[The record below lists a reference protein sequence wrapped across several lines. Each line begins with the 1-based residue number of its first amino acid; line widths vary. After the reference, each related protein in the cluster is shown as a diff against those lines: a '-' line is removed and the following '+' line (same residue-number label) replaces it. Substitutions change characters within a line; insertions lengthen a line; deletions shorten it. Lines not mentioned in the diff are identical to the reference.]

1 MHVTTF
7 RFDAPLVRE
16 FIEFG
21 RTLYLDDA
29 RWIPPFR
36 RTVARQLS
44 PDYPFYNRPGNDHR
58 HFLAYEGSQVV
69 GRASAMVNAA
79 IKDEDGSAVGLIGFF
94 ECIED
99 PVVATV
105 LLDAARDWLRD
116 QHGLRRIWGP
126 MNFDIWHS
134 YRFMTRGFDQAPFY
148 GEPDNK
154 ACYPAYFEAYGF
166 ARRRQWHSFEVV
178 GRDQL
183 EAMIAA
189 SRQQHDRL
197 VNGGYRFVSADN
209 WDPSD
214 ETRLLHDLISRSFA
228 GFLGFTPIALEEF
241 AMLFRRSKAA
251 VALPMSFVLHD
262 PSDRPVGFAI
272 TYYELSA
279 AVRAMHGRESVQQSK
294 VHGPASADSSTQF
307 LCRRH
312 GAGRTG
318 PGHGIQQ
325 GRTVPRRRPG
335 AAARLRG
342 HHLRADGEREPR
354 AGTVSPCGLGAAAGI
369 RSL

>member
-1 MHVTTF
+1 M
-7 RFDAPLVRE
+7 VRE

-21 RTLYLDDA
+21 RMLYVDDA

-36 RTVARQLS
+36 RTLARQLS
-44 PDYPFYNRPGNDHR
+44 PDYPFYNRPGNDHC
-58 HFLAYEGSQVV
+58 HFLAYEGTQVL
-69 GRASAMVNAA
+69 GRVSAMVNAA
-79 IKDEDGSAVGLIGFF
+79 IRDEDGTATGLIGFF
-94 ECIED
+94 ECVED

-134 YRFMTRGFDQAPFY
+134 YRFMTQGFDQAPFY

-154 ACYPAYFEAYGF
+154 TYYPAYFEHYGF
-166 ARRRQWHSFEVV
+166 ARRRTWHSFEVV
-178 GRDQL
+178 GRDAL

-189 SRQQHDRL
+189 SKPQHDDL
-197 VNGGYRFVSADN
+197 VSRGYRFVSADN
-209 WDPSD
+209 WDPND

-279 AVRAMHGRESVQQSK
+279 AVRAMHGREGPLSK
-294 VHGPASADSSTQF
+294 AKF
-307 LCRRH
+307 L
-312 GAGRTG
+312 
-318 PGHGIQQ
+318 
-325 GRTVPRRRPG
+325 VRRRQTHRLNFF
-335 AAARLRG
+335 AAGMVRDEQDRG
-342 HHLRADGEREPR
+342 MGFGKAGLFHVVDQALQHGYADIIFALMASENRVQGLFRR
-354 AGTVSPCGLGAAAGI
+354 AGLEPQRDYVLYELDS
-369 RSL
+369 